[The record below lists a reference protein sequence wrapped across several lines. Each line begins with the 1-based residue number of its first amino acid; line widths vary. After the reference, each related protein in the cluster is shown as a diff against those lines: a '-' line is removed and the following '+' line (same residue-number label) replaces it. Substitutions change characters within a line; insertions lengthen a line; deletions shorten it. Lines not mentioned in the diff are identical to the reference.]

1 MSCMFPDCDYN
12 ETYGEAELSLTLMGT
27 GATRTLYMLTAREA
41 ITRRLMFDMRIEA
54 GVDDLMARARRANRS
69 TDNEL
74 RDVGVSYARYLV
86 DDGAYRHAP
95 HFRLEVGLQDEVLE
109 PVGRS
114 RATDHGSAASGE
126 GDRRRN

>member
-1 MSCMFPDCDYN
+1 MSCMFPDCDYS
-12 ETYGEAELSLTLMGT
+12 ETYGEAELSLALMGT
-27 GATRTLYMLTAREA
+27 GATRSLYMLTAREA
-41 ITRRLMFDMRIEA
+41 VTRRPMFDMRIEA
-54 GVDDLMARARRANRS
+54 GLDHLMVRARRANRS

-86 DDGAYRHAP
+86 DDGAHRHAP